1 MAQIFVH
8 RRHLSGIIRRKRCG
22 VRLDHAVPQADDAG
36 SILLCKLR
44 VMGDHDHKAVF
55 GHLLQQ
61 LHHLNAGVAVQCA
74 GRLVGQQD
82 VGVVDQCAG
91 NGHTLHLA
99 AGHFAGVL
107 VQLVAQTYLLQRL
120 GGPAAALGTGN
131 AGDGQRQLH
140 IGKHCLVR
148 DEVIALEHKANGV
161 VAVRVPV
168 AVGIFFGGDAVD
180 DQITAVVAVQT
191 ANDVQQGGLTGTAGA
206 ENGDEFV
213 VPQVQAD
220 IIQCFLHQIAGF
232 VFFLDVVELEH
243 V

>member
-1 MAQIFVH
+1 MH

-44 VMGDHDHKAVF
+44 VMGDHDYKAVF

-120 GGPAAALGTGN
+120 GGPVAALGTGN
-131 AGDGQRQLH
+131 ARDGQRQLH

-168 AVGIFFGGDAVD
+168 AVGIFLGGDAVD

-220 IIQCFLHQIAGF
+220 IIQCFLHQIAGL

>member
-1 MAQIFVH
+1 MPMMPMEPANAVSRVRVFLVSRLLKLSARAVSGDMEERPRFFVH

-44 VMGDHDHKAVF
+44 VMSDHDHKAVF

-91 NGHTLHLA
+91 NGP
-99 AGHFAGVL
+99 
-107 VQLVAQTYLLQRL
+107 QRCIWPPDISL
-120 GGPAAALGTGN
+120 GCLCSWSPDLPAPAPWWPGCALGTGN
-131 AGDGQRQLH
+131 ARDGQRQLH

-148 DEVIALEHKANGV
+148 DEVIALEHKANGGTHRPNRSRPG
-161 VAVRVPV
+161 A
-168 AVGIFFGGDAVD
+168 DAPS
-180 DQITAVVAVQT
+180 AR
-191 ANDVQQGGLTGTAGA
+191 
-206 ENGDEFV
+206 
-213 VPQVQAD
+213 QARR
-220 IIQCFLHQIAGF
+220 
-232 VFFLDVVELEH
+232 
-243 V
+243 

>member
-1 MAQIFVH
+1 M
-8 RRHLSGIIRRKRCG
+8 
-22 VRLDHAVPQADDAG
+22 
-36 SILLCKLR
+36 
-44 VMGDHDHKAVF
+44 
-55 GHLLQQ
+55 
-61 LHHLNAGVAVQCA
+61 
-74 GRLVGQQD
+74 
-82 VGVVDQCAG
+82 
-91 NGHTLHLA
+91 
-99 AGHFAGVL
+99 L

-120 GGPAAALGTGN
+120 GGPVAALGTGN

-161 VAVRVPV
+161 VAIRVPV
-168 AVGIFFGGDAVD
+168 AVGIFLGGDAVD

>member
-1 MAQIFVH
+1 M
-8 RRHLSGIIRRKRCG
+8 SGIIRRKRCG

-120 GGPAAALGTGN
+120 GGPVAALGTGN

-140 IGKHCLVR
+140 IGKHCLV
-148 DEVIALEHKANGV
+148 
-161 VAVRVPV
+161 
-168 AVGIFFGGDAVD
+168 
-180 DQITAVVAVQT
+180 
-191 ANDVQQGGLTGTAGA
+191 
-206 ENGDEFV
+206 
-213 VPQVQAD
+213 
-220 IIQCFLHQIAGF
+220 
-232 VFFLDVVELEH
+232 
-243 V
+243 